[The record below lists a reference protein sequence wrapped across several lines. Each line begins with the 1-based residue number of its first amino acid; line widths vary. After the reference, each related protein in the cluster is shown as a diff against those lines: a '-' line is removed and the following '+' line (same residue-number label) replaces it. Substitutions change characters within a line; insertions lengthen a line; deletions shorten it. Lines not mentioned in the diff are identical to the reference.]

1 MKLFTTIETLSDG
14 SKVKIGKPGITYK
27 ADTPKLL
34 YMFCQSGIVLAI
46 EQGALSTADHAVVT
60 ITSAGGEAVQI
71 TYSFAYG
78 GTIYADITDV
88 VRSMVVRTLPTS
100 STPSSV
106 GTALTGLD
114 VELFD
119 DTDTAV
125 DNTSFSVQAIDGLDY
140 ATENPGDGLWPGVP
154 DRVRVSGH
162 PVTFLANGSDGEATV
177 TVKNGTNA
185 ATVDNNGQAV
195 TFSGPAT
202 AYDVVDNGNTVA
214 RCILETVDCI
224 SDNVV
229 LRWWSP
235 ELGGWKSCVW
245 DVVEQ
250 GQDVARVTLFD
261 RMFARNAAADA
272 SLWLRLRSPL
282 CSMHD
287 WLWLRDIAVS
297 DEVEMLDTEK
307 VETGGSTD
315 IWRSVTVSP
324 ASSAWKIN
332 DVKDFDIVVTT
343 AEASSL

>member
-1 MKLFTTIETLSDG
+1 MRQYTTLETLSDG

-27 ADTPKLL
+27 ASTPKLL
-34 YMFCQSGIVLAI
+34 YMFCQSGIVFAI
-46 EQGALSTADHAVVT
+46 EQGTLSTADHAVVT
-60 ITSAGGEAVQI
+60 ITSAGGETVQI

-100 STPSSV
+100 PTPSSV
-106 GTALTGLD
+106 GTALTVLD
-114 VELFD
+114 VELYD

-125 DNTSFSVQAIDGLDY
+125 DNTSFSVQAIDGIDY
-140 ATENPGDGLWPGVP
+140 ATEIPGEGFWPGVP

-177 TVKNGTNA
+177 TVKNGTYS

-195 TFSGPAT
+195 TFSGPST
-202 AYDVVDNGNTVA
+202 AYEVVENGNTAA
-214 RCILETVDCI
+214 RCILETVECI
-224 SDNVV
+224 SDNVT

-261 RMFARNAAADA
+261 RLFARNAAADA

-282 CSMHD
+282 CSMRD

-297 DEVEMLDTEK
+297 DEVEMLVAEK